1 MAEIVTNAVI
11 LLYPS
16 LIERF
21 RAVSKIKAVPVKVEV
36 KLIYDRR
43 SVGQSVLVSGSHLEP
58 MTRFLFSV

>member
-1 MAEIVTNAVI
+1 VQCRD
-11 LLYPS
+11 YS
-16 LIERF
+16 LQSGVNI
-21 RAVSKIKAVPVKVEV
+21 IHKALVARICVGQHKLKL

>member
-1 MAEIVTNAVI
+1 MYYFYEKD
-11 LLYPS
+11 
-16 LIERF
+16 E
-21 RAVSKIKAVPVKVEV
+21 RAVLGNLKL